1 MDEQNIGGVSNNN
14 PQSMQDSYS
23 LLDGRI
29 GLRSASG
36 DWDLTVFGYNLGD
49 EEYCIQKYDQ
59 PLGSFLGALDA
70 ANNTMVQRCVVDAPR
85 TWNARF
91 AYRF

>member
-29 GLRSASG
+29 GLRSASE

-49 EEYCIQKYDQ
+49 EEYQQQSNINLLGTPRYTWGSPLMYGVSAKYFF
-59 PLGSFLGALDA
+59 GS
-70 ANNTMVQRCVVDAPR
+70 
-85 TWNARF
+85 
-91 AYRF
+91 